1 MKKLMIILFGMLF
14 LISFISATTDISE
27 NLMNTTGNVTA
38 LYYCNSTNSCHTITD
53 LLTDTDTT
61 YTAGSNLTLTNTTFT
76 LNTISVTEWL
86 NSVYLAIGDAFSGA
100 YADLTGKPTVLSNFT
115 DDLGNRGYTS
125 LSNFTNDENYLTNG
139 TMNKTVACTD
149 IVGSPDSDFCTDE
162 DSGTP
167 NIFDQNLNTTADVEF
182 NKVNSSDWTNVSIV
196 ESQIS
201 DLQSYLIVESDP
213 KAYNGTLAYNVSGII
228 KNWNESGLIIGWNS
242 TGLIINWNSS
252 GYIINWN
259 STGLI
264 KDWNGEI
271 VSANTTL
278 YNWIISQNYLTS
290 YSEVDPSWTGNFT
303 LFNNSWS
310 STYNSTYNL
319 WAYNQTTP
327 AINTI
332 LGFSYYNYSN
342 PQTEKDNLAYNG
354 TLAYNVSSIIKD
366 WNSTGLIQNWNAS
379 GWIKNW
385 AIDIGLANTTLYNWV
400 VAQGYVET
408 EVDPVYDAE
417 NGTIART
424 GNCPAGQVVMNTT
437 TNGVQCVTPTAVE
450 VDPLAYNGTLA
461 YLSNVFTKAQV
472 LAFNYYNSTIFDIND
487 YRLNS
492 WDNLTGIPHA
502 TPSNGD
508 TTHFSLADEIYDWV
522 MGLDYTSI
530 STVVA
535 SIGNWSAD
543 KGSYATTSYADSL
556 GNFSAWDK
564 DYNDLIN
571 KPTFTNDT
579 WVDTYFP
586 RFTEIVGL
594 VGNWTADKPNYSNTT
609 QMNTAIETANTS
621 MKGYVDN
628 QGFLTSETDL
638 LAYNGTL
645 ALNSSLSN
653 YYLISNPFS
662 FYNSTTIPSYILTTN
677 EGNLN
682 VNSSNYWN
690 NYNTPSG
697 FLWTAGFNATGD
709 TRWLTSY
716 TEADPLWTDNST
728 LVGYLASNNQW
739 TANQNLTNKNMT
751 DVSCI
756 KFTNGASWCGV

>member
-535 SIGNWSAD
+535 SIGNWS
-543 KGSYATTSYADSL
+543 
-556 GNFSAWDK
+556 
-564 DYNDLIN
+564 
-571 KPTFTNDT
+571 
-579 WVDTYFP
+579 
-586 RFTEIVGL
+586 
-594 VGNWTADKPNYSNTT
+594 
-609 QMNTAIETANTS
+609 
-621 MKGYVDN
+621 
-628 QGFLTSETDL
+628 
-638 LAYNGTL
+638 
-645 ALNSSLSN
+645 
-653 YYLISNPFS
+653 
-662 FYNSTTIPSYILTTN
+662 
-677 EGNLN
+677 
-682 VNSSNYWN
+682 
-690 NYNTPSG
+690 
-697 FLWTAGFNATGD
+697 
-709 TRWLTSY
+709 
-716 TEADPLWTDNST
+716 
-728 LVGYLASNNQW
+728 
-739 TANQNLTNKNMT
+739 
-751 DVSCI
+751 
-756 KFTNGASWCGV
+756 

>member
-125 LSNFTNDENYLTNG
+125 NLNFTNDAGYTTNTGTVTSVATDDTYLTGGAITTTG
-139 TMNKTVACTD
+139 TITFSTTLA
-149 IVGSPDSDFCTDE
+149 
-162 DSGTP
+162 GTS
-167 NIFDQNLNTTADVEF
+167 LS
-182 NKVNSSDWTNVSIV
+182 VNSSDYWDNLGSP
-196 ESQIS
+196 S
-201 DLQSYLIVESDP
+201 DINAADITDDGTYRLQS
-213 KAYNGTLAYNVSGII
+213 
-228 KNWNESGLIIGWNS
+228 WN
-242 TGLIINWNSS
+242 
-252 GYIINWN
+252 
-259 STGLI
+259 
-264 KDWNGEI
+264 
-271 VSANTTL
+271 
-278 YNWIISQNYLTS
+278 
-290 YSEVDPSWTGNFT
+290 
-303 LFNNSWS
+303 
-310 STYNSTYNL
+310 
-319 WAYNQTTP
+319 
-327 AINTI
+327 
-332 LGFSYYNYSN
+332 
-342 PQTEKDNLAYNG
+342 
-354 TLAYNVSSIIKD
+354 
-366 WNSTGLIQNWNAS
+366 
-379 GWIKNW
+379 
-385 AIDIGLANTTLYNWV
+385 
-400 VAQGYVET
+400 
-408 EVDPVYDAE
+408 
-417 NGTIART
+417 
-424 GNCPAGQVVMNTT
+424 
-437 TNGVQCVTPTAVE
+437 
-450 VDPLAYNGTLA
+450 
-461 YLSNVFTKAQV
+461 
-472 LAFNYYNSTIFDIND
+472 
-487 YRLNS
+487 
-492 WDNLTGIPHA
+492 NLTGIPHA

-522 MGLDYTSI
+522 IGL
-530 STVVA
+530 
-535 SIGNWSAD
+535 
-543 KGSYATTSYADSL
+543 SYATTSYADSL